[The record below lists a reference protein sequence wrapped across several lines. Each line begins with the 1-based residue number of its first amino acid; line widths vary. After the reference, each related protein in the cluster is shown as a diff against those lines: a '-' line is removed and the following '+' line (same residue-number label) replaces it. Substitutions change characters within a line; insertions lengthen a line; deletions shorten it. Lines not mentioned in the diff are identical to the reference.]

1 MNLLWFGIGFVTCY
15 FLIELGKNV
24 VIKSHFIQ
32 MEHKFLLAA
41 INLLQYKFHAIELI
55 KLVYDRAAE
64 DDQKYLEE
72 KKLVIAKI
80 EEKYQSF
87 GDEWVIRMKT
97 IFPYNLNYNNWKEAI
112 EYANKLFIKR

>member
-15 FLIELGKNV
+15 FFIELGKNV
-24 VIKSHFIQ
+24 LIKSHFIQ

>member
-1 MNLLWFGIGFVTCY
+1 
-15 FLIELGKNV
+15 
-24 VIKSHFIQ
+24 

-87 GDEWVIRMKT
+87 GDEWVVKMKT